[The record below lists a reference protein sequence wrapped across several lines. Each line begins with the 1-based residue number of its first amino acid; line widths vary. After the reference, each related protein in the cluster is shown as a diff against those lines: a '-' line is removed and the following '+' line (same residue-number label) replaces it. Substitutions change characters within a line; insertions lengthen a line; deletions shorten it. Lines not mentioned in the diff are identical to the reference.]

1 MVTLFIFAFSA
12 LYVMAIY
19 FSWNKAFE
27 VGVEAGAD
35 ACVNALVMEGMLD
48 KIPSKDGYEL
58 IGTIDACP
66 RCGDD
71 E

>member
-1 MVTLFIFAFSA
+1 MDLFFIGSIFV
-12 LYVMAIY
+12 LYTMAIY
-19 FSWNKAFE
+19 FSWNRAFAA
-27 VGVEAGAD
+27 GVEAGAD
-35 ACVNALVMEGMLD
+35 ACIHTLVMEGMLD

-58 IGTIDACP
+58 IGTIGACP